1 MIYLFII
8 IMMSIILSPL
18 LYVKRAKY
26 HKFKQFGI
34 DSHASVNHKYDGKPY
49 SVHLKLVHKY
59 GKRYIYLL
67 GNLSKYKIE
76 HILGICWLHDLIEDC
91 RLTYNDVKSYC
102 GYMAAE
108 IVFALS
114 NEKGKFR
121 RDRANNKYYDDM
133 KKVDYAV
140 FIKLCDRL
148 ANIEYSKRKS
158 SGMFNVY
165 KNEHAEFRKKLYEPR
180 FAAMFFDME
189 IMLGIN

>member
-1 MIYLFII
+1 
-8 IMMSIILSPL
+8 L

-26 HKFKQFGI
+26 HKSKQFGI